1 MLIKR
6 KGIDILKLTRE
17 EFDILSEIAVSK
29 RKIGVRALMAK
40 TKYSSEKVNDIL
52 KKISKKK
59 YIENGVITDAGL
71 AALEPYRV
79 KRAVFIAA
87 GFGSRMVPI
96 TLNTPKPLVRV
107 RKKRIIDT
115 LLDACIKAE
124 IEEIYIVRGHLWE
137 QFDQLLYKYPMIK
150 FIENPRYYKANNIF
164 SVMLAGKL
172 VKNAYILEADLFVSN
187 PDIITKYQYSSNFL
201 GIKVDK
207 SDDWCFTMKD
217 GYIDRMCA
225 GGENCYQEV
234 GIAYIA
240 PNDSKQLLK
249 DIKELYKTD
258 EGKKRLWEYTLF
270 NEYKEHYKVEVREC
284 KKEDIIEIDTFD
296 ELKALDNSYDV

>member
-1 MLIKR
+1 
-6 KGIDILKLTRE
+6 
-17 EFDILSEIAVSK
+17 
-29 RKIGVRALMAK
+29 
-40 TKYSSEKVNDIL
+40 
-52 KKISKKK
+52 
-59 YIENGVITDAGL
+59 
-71 AALEPYRV
+71 
-79 KRAVFIAA
+79 
-87 GFGSRMVPI
+87 
-96 TLNTPKPLVRV
+96 
-107 RKKRIIDT
+107 
-115 LLDACIKAE
+115 
-124 IEEIYIVRGHLWE
+124 
-137 QFDQLLYKYPMIK
+137 
-150 FIENPRYYKANNIF
+150 
-164 SVMLAGKL
+164 
-172 VKNAYILEADLFVSN
+172 SN

-234 GIAYIA
+234 GIAYIT

-296 ELKALDNSYDV
+296 ELKALDKSYNV

>member
-1 MLIKR
+1 M
-6 KGIDILKLTRE
+6 KLTRE

-29 RKIGVRALMAK
+29 KKTGIKVLAAK
-40 TKYSSEKVNDIL
+40 TKYPSEKVNDIL
-52 KKISKKK
+52 KKISRKK
-59 YIENGVITDAGL
+59 YIEDSRITKAGL
-71 AALEPYRV
+71 DALEPYRV
-79 KRAVFIAA
+79 KRAIFIAA

-96 TLNTPKPLVRV
+96 TLNTPKPLVRI
-107 RKKRIIDT
+107 KGTRIIDT

-150 FIENPRYYKANNIF
+150 FIENPKYSKANNIF
-164 SVMLAGKL
+164 SVILASKL
-172 VKNAYILEADLFVSN
+172 LKNTYILEADLFASN
-187 PDIITKYQYSSNFL
+187 PAIITKYQYSSNFL

-217 GYIDRMCA
+217 GYIDRMCD

-234 GIAYIA
+234 GIAYIS
-240 PNDSKQLLK
+240 PKDSKQLVK
-249 DIKELYKTD
+249 DIKELFRTD

-270 NEYKEHYKVEVREC
+270 NEYKEHYRIEVREC
-284 KKEDIIEIDTFD
+284 EKEDIIEIDTFN
-296 ELKALDNSYDV
+296 ELKALDESYNV